1 MYCAKFIQATIWTKS
16 FIAGSHLQ
24 LIRPTGYSTEQD
36 SFGCW
41 IILIDTSATQT
52 ISYRLLTIFEITG
65 ISDEAEKDLLQVAC
79 FLRAG
84 GTPAFPGVIMWE
96 HFHHQADIGI
106 RGIGQTLEEA
116 FAEGAVALMAVIC
129 SPDTV
134 PPTECVEIQV
144 EAEEKDLLF
153 ADWINALI
161 YEMDVRKMLF
171 SRFEVTLENHRLTA
185 KVWGEKAD
193 PDRHEFAVEVKA
205 ATFMELKAY
214 KDNDGQWV
222 VQCVVDV

>member
-1 MYCAKFIQATIWTKS
+1 
-16 FIAGSHLQ
+16 
-24 LIRPTGYSTEQD
+24 
-36 SFGCW
+36 
-41 IILIDTSATQT
+41 
-52 ISYRLLTIFEITG
+52 
-65 ISDEAEKDLLQVAC
+65 
-79 FLRAG
+79 
-84 GTPAFPGVIMWE
+84 MWE

-116 FAEGAVALMAVIC
+116 FEDGAAALMAVIC

-134 PPTECVEIQV
+134 EAKECIKIECK
-144 EAEEKDLLF
+144 AEKKDLLF

-171 SRFEVTLENHRLTA
+171 RRFEVTIENHKLTA
-185 KVWGEKAD
+185 KAWGEKTD
-193 PDRHEFAVEVKA
+193 PDRHELAVEVKA

-214 KDNDGQWV
+214 KNDDGQWV

>member
-1 MYCAKFIQATIWTKS
+1 MTWQ
-16 FIAGSHLQ
+16 
-24 LIRPTGYSTEQD
+24 
-36 SFGCW
+36 
-41 IILIDTSATQT
+41 
-52 ISYRLLTIFEITG
+52 
-65 ISDEAEKDLLQVAC
+65 
-79 FLRAG
+79 
-84 GTPAFPGVIMWE
+84 

-116 FAEGAVALMAVIC
+116 FAGGAAALMAVIC
-129 SPDTV
+129 SPETV
-134 PPTECVEIQV
+134 EATECIEIEC

-171 SRFEVTLENHRLTA
+171 SQFEVAIDNNTLTGKA
-185 KVWGEKAD
+185 WGETCN

-214 KDNDGQWV
+214 KNDDDQWV

>member
-1 MYCAKFIQATIWTKS
+1 
-16 FIAGSHLQ
+16 
-24 LIRPTGYSTEQD
+24 
-36 SFGCW
+36 
-41 IILIDTSATQT
+41 
-52 ISYRLLTIFEITG
+52 
-65 ISDEAEKDLLQVAC
+65 
-79 FLRAG
+79 
-84 GTPAFPGVIMWE
+84 MWE

-116 FAEGAVALMAVIC
+116 FAEGAVALMAVVC
-129 SPDTV
+129 SPQKVQSKETV
-134 PPTECVEIQV
+134 KIECESD
-144 EAEEKDLLF
+144 EKDLLF

-171 SRFEVTLENHRLTA
+171 GRFEVKLENHKLTGTA
-185 KVWGEKAD
+185 WGEKCD

>member
-1 MYCAKFIQATIWTKS
+1 MTWQ
-16 FIAGSHLQ
+16 
-24 LIRPTGYSTEQD
+24 
-36 SFGCW
+36 
-41 IILIDTSATQT
+41 
-52 ISYRLLTIFEITG
+52 
-65 ISDEAEKDLLQVAC
+65 
-79 FLRAG
+79 
-84 GTPAFPGVIMWE
+84 

-106 RGIGQTLEEA
+106 RGIGATLEEA
-116 FAEGAVALMAVIC
+116 FVGGAQALIAVIC
-129 SPDTV
+129 SPETV
-134 PPTECVEIQV
+134 RPSECVEIEV

-171 SRFEVTLENHRLTA
+171 SRFEVTLEKHRLTA

-214 KDNDGQWV
+214 KNDDDQWV
-222 VQCVVDV
+222 AQCVVDV